1 VWRVLRDA
9 ARPAAE
15 NMAVDHA
22 LAFTVSDAARGSNE
36 PNDAAPAVLRL
47 YSWARPTVS
56 FGRNEPTRGV
66 YDADQAAR
74 LGVDLV
80 RRPTGGRAVLHDAE
94 LTYAVAVPLRAL
106 GGARATYHRVN
117 EALVSAVQALGAD
130 AQRSAAAKDGVP
142 PLDAGPCF
150 QSPAEGEVVT
160 GGRKLVGSAQARI
173 EGALLQHGSI
183 IVSGDQ
189 TLLTTLGSVAEH
201 EQPATLVEQIGPVQL
216 DQLAEAVVVAMK
228 KVFGG
233 TWVAGEYSGD
243 EKHMITEL
251 VQARYATDEWT
262 WRR

>member
-1 VWRVLRDA
+1 
-9 ARPAAE
+9 
-15 NMAVDHA
+15 
-22 LAFTVSDAARGSNE
+22 
-36 PNDAAPAVLRL
+36 
-47 YSWARPTVS
+47 
-56 FGRNEPTRGV
+56 
-66 YDADQAAR
+66 
-74 LGVDLV
+74 
-80 RRPTGGRAVLHDAE
+80 
-94 LTYAVAVPLRAL
+94 
-106 GGARATYHRVN
+106 
-117 EALVSAVQALGAD
+117 
-130 AQRSAAAKDGVP
+130 
-142 PLDAGPCF
+142 
-150 QSPAEGEVVT
+150 
-160 GGRKLVGSAQARI
+160 
-173 EGALLQHGSI
+173 LQHGSI